1 MNLWQDAQAI
11 EQEII
16 DLRRQLHRHPEISHE
31 EHWTHDFIADHL
43 EKLGL
48 TVRRHVAGTGVVA
61 ILRGAHDGPVVA
73 LRADIDALPV
83 TEDSGVPFA
92 SEIPGK
98 MHACGHDIHT
108 TCGLTA
114 AKLLSGVRDQIS
126 GTVVFL
132 FQPAEEVGHGA
143 NDMLAAGCFD
153 DPKPQMI
160 FGLHNQ
166 PEIPVGQVGVKA
178 GPLMAASAK
187 IVLDITGRGGHGAMP
202 HRNIDPIVAGSAIVM
217 ALQTIVSR
225 NVNPLEPAVLTIGEF
240 KAGTAFNII
249 PQTAQLTGTIRS
261 FDNDLYQQMP
271 DMIRRVAEN
280 AAASFGA
287 TASLSVEASIPA
299 AVVNDERAAGIIEG
313 AIVKALG
320 EGAIVRPTPSM
331 GGEDFA
337 MFQERIPGCFVWLGV
352 GNPEI
357 GATYPWHSPHFK
369 ADESAIKIGGYAM
382 AQAAVDALAE
392 LAR

>member
-1 MNLWQDAQAI
+1 
-11 EQEII
+11 
-16 DLRRQLHRHPEISHE
+16 
-31 EHWTHDFIADHL
+31 
-43 EKLGL
+43 
-48 TVRRHVAGTGVVA
+48 
-61 ILRGAHDGPVVA
+61 
-73 LRADIDALPV
+73 
-83 TEDSGVPFA
+83 
-92 SEIPGK
+92 
-98 MHACGHDIHT
+98 
-108 TCGLTA
+108 
-114 AKLLSGVRDQIS
+114 
-126 GTVVFL
+126 
-132 FQPAEEVGHGA
+132 
-143 NDMLAAGCFD
+143 
-153 DPKPQMI
+153 
-160 FGLHNQ
+160 
-166 PEIPVGQVGVKA
+166 
-178 GPLMAASAK
+178 
-187 IVLDITGRGGHGAMP
+187 
-202 HRNIDPIVAGSAIVM
+202 
-217 ALQTIVSR
+217 
-225 NVNPLEPAVLTIGEF
+225 
-240 KAGTAFNII
+240 
-249 PQTAQLTGTIRS
+249 
-261 FDNDLYQQMP
+261 MP